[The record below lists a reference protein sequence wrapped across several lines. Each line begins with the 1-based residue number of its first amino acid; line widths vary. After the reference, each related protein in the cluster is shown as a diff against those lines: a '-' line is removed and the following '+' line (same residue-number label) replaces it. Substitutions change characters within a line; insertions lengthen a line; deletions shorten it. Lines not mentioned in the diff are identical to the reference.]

1 MIEPGVALSTLAY
14 SGVAGFGLGTA
25 FLFVRWAAHFVA
37 SRIDKKEDRLDA
49 GMTVLLDGMRIELD
63 RVKKDCGEFRDA
75 LRECERK
82 HSESAA
88 EVMQLK
94 AMLQGYGDARQ
105 NAQLQVAADKQAG
118 KD

>member
-25 FLFVRWAAHFVA
+25 FLFVRWAAHFIA
-37 SRIDKKEDRLDA
+37 ARIDRKEDRLDA
-49 GMTVLLDGMRIELD
+49 GMTALLEGMRTELD

-105 NAQLQVAADKQAG
+105 IAQLQVAADKLKEG
-118 KD
+118 

>member
-25 FLFVRWAAHFVA
+25 FLFVRWAAHFIA
-37 SRIDKKEDRLDA
+37 GRIDAKEDRLDA
-49 GMTVLLDGMRIELD
+49 GMGVLLAGLRDELD
-63 RVKKDCGEFRDA
+63 RVKKDCSEFRDA
-75 LRECERK
+75 LRKCEEK
-82 HSESAA
+82 HAESAA

-105 NAQLQVAADKQAG
+105 IAQLKVAADKQNEKG
-118 KD
+118 